1 MDRKQ
6 LGRPRELCL
15 AVCQA
20 EMFPLHTEDL
30 GQGRQS
36 CFQGPSADS
45 ANTLAA
51 EGQSL
56 GWGSVEKALVLSC
69 HSLGLSRKE
78 RTLQLLF

>member
-15 AVCQA
+15 AVCQVG
-20 EMFPLHTEDL
+20 MFSLHTKDL

-36 CFQGPSADS
+36 CFQGPKTDS
-45 ANTLAA
+45 VNTLAA

-56 GWGSVEKALVLSC
+56 GWGEHREGSCLTLS
-69 HSLGLSRKE
+69 
-78 RTLQLLF
+78 

>member
-20 EMFPLHTEDL
+20 GMFTLHTEDL

-36 CFQGPSADS
+36 CFRGPNTDS

-56 GWGSVEKALVLSC
+56 G
-69 HSLGLSRKE
+69 
-78 RTLQLLF
+78 

>member
-6 LGRPRELCL
+6 LRRPRELCL

-20 EMFPLHTEDL
+20 GMLPLHAEDL

-36 CFQGPSADS
+36 CFQGPHADS

-56 GWGSVEKALVLSC
+56 GGGSVEKALVLSITC
-69 HSLGLSRKE
+69 WV
-78 RTLQLLF
+78 